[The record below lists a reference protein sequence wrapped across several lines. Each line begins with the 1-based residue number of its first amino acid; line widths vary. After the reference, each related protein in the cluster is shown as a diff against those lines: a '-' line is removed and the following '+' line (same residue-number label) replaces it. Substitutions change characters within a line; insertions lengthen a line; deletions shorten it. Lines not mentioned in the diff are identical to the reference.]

1 MTKKFISMFGQEISI
16 GDFIGFDKTVAK
28 NKVMI
33 YGEVISFNKEDRTIT
48 IKTHGYKGNPDIDK
62 KKFKES
68 YVVPEKKAISLIVT
82 KI

>member
-1 MTKKFISMFGQEISI
+1 MANKFISIFGQEIFI
-16 GDFIGFDKTVAK
+16 GNYIGFDKTVAK

-33 YGEVISFNKEDRTIT
+33 YGEVVSLNDENRTIT

-68 YVVPEKKAISLIVT
+68 YDVPEKKAISLIVT

>member
-16 GDFIGFDKTVAK
+16 DDFIGFDKTVAK

-33 YGEVISFNKEDRTIT
+33 YGKVVSLNEEDRTIT
-48 IKTHGYKGNPDIDK
+48 IKTHGYKGNPDID